1 MEMGSPDPALELN
14 IDFLLALMKG
24 EKTLSVYDMNA
35 RQQATYIQF
44 VVNTLR
50 PELHWVNAFRQLGK
64 VEERNHE
71 GEGHGY
77 EEGVCS
83 NTKCICLESFDVVR
97 QEIRGSEV
105 DLHRYLYLSRCGNLV
120 LRQTFIPLHRG
131 GYERIRHNF
140 QPMSWDWLEK
150 QLSTELDAGVI
161 VQSLTDIID
170 EDSRRQEDRLTQ
182 RRKVLDKFISRTTGL
197 IQI

>member
-14 IDFLLALMKG
+14 IDFLLSLMKG

-44 VVNTLR
+44 VVSTLR
-50 PELHWVNAFRQLGK
+50 PEFHWVNAFRQLGR
-64 VEERNHE
+64 VEVRNHE
-71 GEGHGY
+71 GEGHEY

-131 GYERIRHNF
+131 GYERIRHSF
-140 QPMSWDWLEK
+140 QMVSWEWLEE

-161 VQSLTDIID
+161 VQSLVDLII
-170 EDSRRQEDRLTQ
+170 EDSKRQEDRLAQ
-182 RRKVLDKFISRTTGL
+182 RRKILDRFTVRATGL
-197 IQI
+197 IKV